1 MEVEVVED
9 GDEFGAVNV
18 NANGATADVTWTV
31 DSTDQAPINASEVT
45 FYLSTDSG
53 ATYPTLISSSTND
66 GQQQITFPSGIQS
79 STARLMVKATNNI
92 FYAVS
97 GQDFSVDSSD
107 SGVLEGGEVDAGVL
121 WFITKPAFTE
131 EE

>member
-1 MEVEVVED
+1 MQVTVVED

-53 ATYPTLISSSTND
+53 ASYATQISSTTND

-79 STARLMVKATNNI
+79 STARLMVKATHNI

-97 GQDFSVDSSD
+97 GQDFSVDSSAT
-107 SGVLEGGEVDAGVL
+107 VDPAIL
-121 WFITKPAFTE
+121 WFITKPGITE
-131 EE
+131 E